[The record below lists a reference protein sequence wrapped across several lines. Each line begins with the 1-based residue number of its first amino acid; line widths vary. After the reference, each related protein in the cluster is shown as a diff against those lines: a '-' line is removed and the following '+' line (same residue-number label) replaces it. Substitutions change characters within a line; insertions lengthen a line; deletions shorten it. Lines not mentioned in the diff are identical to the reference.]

1 MKIVKKIMI
10 IGTVLIIGIGVCG
23 CGMKKNSSDESKNIT
38 LKSKPELVLNE
49 RQKEILEEV
58 GLPTDAEKLDSSQ
71 QEAIIAIDEMLTEI
85 EKKYNTSFS
94 YAGYIAPGPLEHEEL
109 IAYPTEGS
117 SGDTFSVTR
126 VKKNGKYVYEDE
138 YVNDVIEPIFE
149 EYILKYCEGELG
161 VDNVKV
167 YSMVTKIK
175 DEDSIITNIKKGE
188 IPLKEEDID
197 FNISGYSCIFV
208 DGENITEEVYD
219 SFISNYKEW
228 MTEHEI
234 GHSSQFILLKE
245 GNIENI
251 ERYNHTDYLSTD
263 YYLRRDFQN

>member
-10 IGTVLIIGIGVCG
+10 IGMVLIIVIGVCG
-23 CGMKKNSSDESKNIT
+23 CGMKKNNSNESKNIT
-38 LKSKPELVLNE
+38 LKNKSELVLNE

-71 QEAIIAIDEMLTEI
+71 QEAIIAIDEMLTAV

-126 VKKNGKYVYEDE
+126 IKKNGKYVYEDE

-149 EYILKYCEGELG
+149 EYVLKYCEAELG
-161 VDNVKV
+161 VKNVKV

-208 DGENITEEVYD
+208 DGEKITEEVYD

-234 GHSSQFILLKE
+234 GHSSQFVLLRG
-245 GNIENI
+245 GNIGNVD
-251 ERYNHTDYLSTD
+251 RYNHTDYLSTD

>member
-1 MKIVKKIMI
+1 MKTVRKRMI
-10 IGTVLIIGIGVCG
+10 IGMVLIIGIMVCS
-23 CGMKKNSSDESKNIT
+23 CGMKKNNSDESKDIT
-38 LKSKPELVLNE
+38 LKSKPEIVLNE

-126 VKKNGKYVYEDE
+126 IKRNGKYVYEDE

-149 EYILKYCEGELG
+149 EYVLKYCEGELG
-161 VDNVKV
+161 EENVKV
-167 YSMVTKIK
+167 YSMVTNIK
-175 DEDSIITNIKKGE
+175 GGDSIIANIKKGE
-188 IPLKEEDID
+188 IPLKEENID

-208 DGENITEEVYD
+208 DGEKITEEVYD
-219 SFISNYKEW
+219 SFVSNYKEW

-234 GHSSQFILLKE
+234 GHSSQFILLKA

-251 ERYNHTDYLSTD
+251 NEYNYTDYVSVE

>member
-71 QEAIIAIDEMLTEI
+71 QEAIIAIDEILTEI

-138 YVNDVIEPIFE
+138 YVYGVVEPVFQ

-161 VDNVKV
+161 TDSVKV
-167 YSMVTKIK
+167 YSIITRIK
-175 DEDSIITNIKKGE
+175 DEDSIIANIKNGVV
-188 IPLKEEDID
+188 PLKEEDID
-197 FNISGYSCIFV
+197 FNISGDSCIFI
-208 DGENITEEVYD
+208 DGEKVTEEAYD
-219 SFISNYKEW
+219 TFLTSYKNW
-228 MTEHEI
+228 MEKHGI
-234 GHSSQFILLKE
+234 DNSSQFVLLKG
-245 GNIENI
+245 GNIGNVD
-251 ERYNHTDYLSTD
+251 RYNHTDYLSTE
-263 YYLRRDFQN
+263 YYLCRDFQN

>member
-126 VKKNGKYVYEDE
+126 IKKNGKYVYEDE

-149 EYILKYCEGELG
+149 EYVLKYCEAELG

-208 DGENITEEVYD
+208 DGEKITEEVYD

-234 GHSSQFILLKE
+234 GHSSQFILLKA
-245 GNIENI
+245 GNIGNVTE
-251 ERYNHTDYLSTD
+251 YNYTDYLSTE
-263 YYLRRDFQN
+263 YYLCRDFQN